1 LSVGLEF
8 GIFNLNPFV
17 FMLEIGRTIV
27 SLDILEKKFLCDIQK
42 CKGACCV
49 EGDSG
54 APVTPEEAKAIQKA
68 YPEYES
74 YLAES
79 NKEEIRKQ
87 GFSVIDLDGDLVTP
101 LVNNRQCVFSF
112 EENGILKCAV
122 EKAFLE
128 GKTPFRKPV
137 SCHLFPIRI
146 TEYKRFDAV
155 NYQKIDICKPGR
167 ECGMKEQLPLYVFLK
182 EPLIRKYGE
191 EWYEQIKFAAENYK
205 SQSKRK

>member
-1 LSVGLEF
+1 
-8 GIFNLNPFV
+8 
-17 FMLEIGRTIV
+17 MLEIGRTIV

-191 EWYEQIKFAAENYK
+191 EWYEQLKFAAENYK